1 MKIKI
6 KSFIILALAGVL
18 LNTSCSQDKD
28 FGGILTDTQLIQEVR
43 LDCDK
48 NLKLAVG
55 MAKQVGTT
63 ISPEQVADP
72 TLTWESYNNDIASV
86 DANGTIQ
93 AQKVGDATIAIK
105 QAHCLN
111 TLVSMSVKVMPVA
124 TAIEVEDFSM
134 YEGTSR
140 QLETVLTPMDAYDVM
155 AWTSSDA
162 EVATVDEAGNVSA
175 LKPGTTTITATTTDG
190 TQLSASATLTVKQ
203 VVPVESLRLTTPGY
217 DLNIGD
223 KGTIK
228 CELVPAD
235 ATADLLTW
243 SSSDESI
250 VTVDAK
256 GEVTGMGYGTAVIT
270 ATSSNG
276 KSASVNI
283 TVGEGVINHDFGRD
297 IAPWYNHSGS
307 TVSYDGTCMIY
318 NMASGSKWR
327 GDLSL
332 ASNNNKVKLNVGT
345 YRYLAIKMTRPGA
358 YALNWNGNGTIVLD
372 TQKGRYQ
379 QSQGNGN
386 NRYQIWGYDNPANC
400 PMDEPAVLYFD
411 MQSTFGNSG
420 YTFPTDGVSDELT
433 TFKFII
439 ADVPNSY
446 AGSYK
451 VYWVHTFKTLDELKA
466 FVENNK

>member
-1 MKIKI
+1 MKIK
-6 KSFIILALAGVL
+6 SLTILALAGVL
-18 LNTSCSQDKD
+18 LTTSCSQDKD
-28 FGGILTDTQLIQEVR
+28 LGCILTDTTLVKEVK
-43 LDCDK
+43 LNCDK

-55 MAKQVGTT
+55 MSKQVEATITT
-63 ISPEQVADP
+63 ENVTDP
-72 TLTWESYNNDIASV
+72 VLTWESYNKDVATV
-86 DANGTIQ
+86 DENGKIE
-93 AQKVGDATIAIK
+93 ALKMGDATIDVK

-111 TLVSMSVKVMPVA
+111 TLVSMSVRVMPLA
-124 TAIEVEDFSM
+124 TDVKMEDFSM

-140 QLETVLTPMDAYDVM
+140 QLEAILTPSDAYDVM
-155 AWTSSDA
+155 SWTSSDM

-190 TQLSASATLTVKQ
+190 THLSAAATLTVKH
-203 VVPVESLRLTTPGY
+203 VVPLEGLALMAPGY

-228 CELVPAD
+228 CDLIPVD

-250 VTVDAK
+250 ATVDAK
-256 GEVTGMGYGTAVIT
+256 GEVTGKGYGTATIT
-270 ATSSNG
+270 ATGNG
-276 KSASVNI
+276 KSASVDI
-283 TVGEGVINHDFGRD
+283 TVGEGTINHDFGKD
-297 IAPWYNHSGS
+297 IAPWYNHNGS
-307 TVSYDGTCMIY
+307 TVSYDGTCMTY

-332 ASNNNKVKLNVGT
+332 ASNSNKVKLNVGT
-345 YRYLAIKMTRPGA
+345 YRYFAIKMTRPGG
-358 YALNWNGNGTIVLD
+358 YVLNWNGNGTIVLD

-379 QSQGNGN
+379 QNQGNGN
-386 NRYQIWGYDNPANC
+386 NRYGIWGYDDPAKC

-411 MQSTFGNSG
+411 MQSTFGSSG
-420 YTFPTDGVSDELT
+420 YTFPMNGTEELT
-433 TFKFII
+433 TFKFVI
-439 ADVPNSY
+439 ADIPNSF

-451 VYWVHTFKTLDELKA
+451 VYWVHTFKTLEELKA

>member
-1 MKIKI
+1 MKI
-6 KSFIILALAGVL
+6 KSFMILALAGLL

-28 FGGILTDTQLIQEVR
+28 LGGTLSGVSLIKEVQLN
-43 LDCDK
+43 CDK
-48 NLKLAVG
+48 NIKLAVG
-55 MAKQVGTT
+55 MSKQVTAT
-63 ISPEQVADP
+63 FSPEVVDDP
-72 TLTWESYNNDIASV
+72 TLTWTSYNQEIATV
-86 DANGTIQ
+86 DDNGNIQ
-93 AQKVGDATIAIK
+93 AVKVGNATIDIK

-111 TLVSMSVKVMPVA
+111 TLVSMSIQVKPVA
-124 TAIEVEDFSM
+124 TALAMEDFSM

-140 QLETVLTPMDAYDVM
+140 QLEATLTPTDAYDVM
-155 AWTSSDA
+155 SWSSSDT
-162 EVATVDEAGNVSA
+162 EVASIDNEGNISA
-175 LKPGTTTITATTTDG
+175 LKPGTVTITATTTDG
-190 TQLSASATLTVKQ
+190 TNLTASATLTVKK
-203 VVPVESLRLTTPGY
+203 VVPVESLKLTTPGY

-243 SSSDESI
+243 ISSDESI
-250 VTVDAK
+250 VTVDSK
-256 GEVTGMGYGTAVIT
+256 GEVTGVGYGTAVIT

-283 TVGEGVINHDFGRD
+283 TVGEGTINHDFGKD
-297 IAPWYNHSGS
+297 ISPWYNHNGS
-307 TVSYDGTCMIY
+307 TVSYDGTCMTY
-318 NMASGSKWR
+318 NMASGGKWR

-345 YRYLAIKMTRPGA
+345 YRYFAIKMTRPGG

-386 NRYQIWGYDNPANC
+386 NRYSIWGYDNPADC

-411 MQSTFGNSG
+411 LQSTFGNAG
-420 YTFPTDGVSDELT
+420 YTFPTDGLSDELT
-433 TFKFII
+433 TFKFVI
-439 ADVPNSY
+439 ADIPNSY
-446 AGSYK
+446 AGTYK

>member
-93 AQKVGDATIAIK
+93 ALKVGDATIAIK

-256 GEVTGMGYGTAVIT
+256 GEVTGMGYGTAVIM

-318 NMASGSKWR
+318 NMAFGSKWR

>member
-1 MKIKI
+1 MKI
-6 KSFIILALAGVL
+6 KSFMILALAGAL

-28 FGGILTDTQLIQEVR
+28 LGGILSDTQLIQEVQ
-43 LDCDK
+43 LNCEK

-55 MAKQVGTT
+55 MSKQVETT
-63 ISPEQVADP
+63 ISPADVADP
-72 TLTWESYNNDIASV
+72 TLTWESYNKDIASV
-86 DANGTIQ
+86 DANGKIE
-93 AQKVGDATIAIK
+93 ALKVGDATIAIR

-111 TLVSMSVKVMPVA
+111 TLVSMSIKVMPVA
-124 TAIEVEDFSM
+124 TDVEVEDFSM

-140 QLETVLTPMDAYDVM
+140 QLEVVLTPMDAYDVM
-155 AWTSSDA
+155 AWTSSNT
-162 EVATVDEAGNVSA
+162 EIATVDEEGNVSA

-190 TQLSASATLTVKQ
+190 TNISASATLTVKQ
-203 VVPVESLRLTTPGY
+203 VVPVESLNLTSLGY

-250 VTVDAK
+250 VTVDSK
-256 GEVTGMGYGTAVIT
+256 GEVTGVGYGTAVIT

-283 TVGEGVINHDFGRD
+283 TVGEGTINHDFGKD
-297 IAPWYNHSGS
+297 ISPWYNHNGS
-307 TVSYDGTCMIY
+307 TVSYDGTCMTY
-318 NMASGSKWR
+318 NMASGGKWR

-345 YRYLAIKMTRPGA
+345 YRYFAIKMTRPGG

-386 NRYQIWGYDNPANC
+386 NRYSIWGYDNPADC

-411 MQSTFGNSG
+411 LQSTFGNAG
-420 YTFPTDGVSDELT
+420 YTFPTDGLSDELT
-433 TFKFII
+433 TFKFVI
-439 ADVPNSY
+439 ADIPNSY
-446 AGSYK
+446 AGTYK

>member
-1 MKIKI
+1 MKI
-6 KSFIILALAGVL
+6 KSFMILALAGLL

-28 FGGILTDTQLIQEVR
+28 LGGTLSGVSLIKEVQLN
-43 LDCDK
+43 CDK

-55 MAKQVGTT
+55 MSKQVTAT
-63 ISPEQVADP
+63 FSPEVVDDP
-72 TLTWESYNNDIASV
+72 TLTWTSYNQDIATV
-86 DANGTIQ
+86 DDNGNIQ
-93 AQKVGDATIAIK
+93 AVKVGNATIDIK

-111 TLVSMSVKVMPVA
+111 TLVSMSIQVKSVA
-124 TAIEVEDFSM
+124 TALAMEDFSM

-140 QLETVLTPMDAYDVM
+140 KLEATLTPTDAYDVM
-155 AWTSSDA
+155 SWSSSDT
-162 EVATVDEAGNVSA
+162 EVASIDNEGNISA
-175 LKPGTTTITATTTDG
+175 LKPGTVTITATTTDG
-190 TQLSASATLTVKQ
+190 TNLTASATLTVKK
-203 VVPVESLRLTTPGY
+203 VVPVESLKLTTPGY

-228 CELVPAD
+228 CELVPVD

-243 SSSDESI
+243 ISSDESI
-250 VTVDAK
+250 VTVDSK
-256 GEVTGMGYGTAVIT
+256 GEVTGKGYGTAVIT
-270 ATSSNG
+270 ATSGNG

-283 TVGEGVINHDFGRD
+283 TVGEGTINHDFGKD
-297 IAPWYNHSGS
+297 IAPWYNHNGS
-307 TVSYDGTCMIY
+307 TVSYDGTCMTY

-345 YRYLAIKMTRPGA
+345 YRYFAIKMTRPGG

-372 TQKGRYQ
+372 TAKGRYQ
-379 QSQGNGN
+379 QKQGNGN
-386 NRYQIWGYDNPANC
+386 NRYSIWGYDDPAKC

-420 YTFPTDGVSDELT
+420 YTFPTDGTEDLT
-433 TFKFII
+433 TFKFVI
-439 ADVPNSY
+439 ADIPNSF
-446 AGSYK
+446 AGTYK
-451 VYWVHTFKTLDELKA
+451 VYWAHTFKTLDELKA